1 MDELMLFVDGSVNPQ
16 SNIGYGA
23 YLAVSERGLAPESLR
38 TRVKVRRFEDTS
50 STKLELQTLLWA
62 IGDIQAVGH
71 RVIVYTDSQNI
82 LGLQERRGRLEQNDY
97 RSKNNKR
104 LKHYKLYQAFY
115 SMIDQLDCELV
126 KVRGHQVADQKDDI
140 DRLFTLVDKA
150 SRKVLR
156 GKGEQRDH

>member
-82 LGLQERRGRLEQNDY
+82 LGLQERRGRLEQTDY

-150 SRKVLR
+150 SRKALR

>member
-150 SRKVLR
+150 SRKALR